1 MGPNATINQVWSYN
15 PATDAWTQVAD
26 LPMPLRAF
34 GAAVRLG
41 GTIYVFGGFD
51 GVAPTN
57 AVHLYDIMGD
67 AWSRGPDMPG
77 PRFGSAVGIVN
88 GKIVVAGGA
97 SDVIESTTW
106 IYDPVTQ
113 SFDIGSPM
121 PTGVNTFRIHGAG
134 FDDPAVLHAFAGGFD
149 GNLHL
154 IYDLTADTWTMG
166 PPMPFGVTDPAVVS
180 VGTNIYV
187 MGGLFPG
194 RTQIFDTVGGTWL
207 PPGPTMPGGINNT
220 SGAVAGGVIYV
231 EGGFD
236 GVTSNPAN
244 FALGF
249 GVGVLQGQ
257 VTDATTGAPI
267 AGASVRAVAAVT
279 RSGTTDTAGNYSIQG
294 LNAGTYDVTADA
306 SGYGSQTAMGVAVDE
321 ITPTTQ
327 DFALMPL

>member
-1 MGPNATINQVWSYN
+1 MGPDATINQVWSYS
-15 PATDAWTQVAD
+15 PATDAWTQVAN

-34 GAAVRLG
+34 GAAVTLG

-57 AVHLYDIMGD
+57 AVHLYDILGD
-67 AWSRGPDMPG
+67 TWSRGTDLPG

-97 SDVIESTTW
+97 STVVESNTW
-106 IYDPVTQ
+106 IYDPVAK
-113 SFDIGSPM
+113 SFEIRNPM
-121 PTGVNTFRIHGAG
+121 PVGLNTFRIHGAG
-134 FDDPAVLHAFAGGFD
+134 FDNPPALHAFAGGFD

-154 IYDLTADTWTMG
+154 VYDESADTWSLG

-180 VGTNIYV
+180 IGTNIYV
-187 MGGLFPG
+187 LGGLPG
-194 RTQIFDTVGGTWL
+194 RTQIFDTAGGTWL
-207 PPGPTMPGGINNT
+207 PPGPMMPGAINNT
-220 SGAVAGGVIYV
+220 SGAVVGGVIYV

-236 GVTSNPAN
+236 GATSNPAN

-249 GVGVLQGQ
+249 GAGALQGQ

-267 AGASVRAVAAVT
+267 AGASVRAVAAIT
-279 RSGTTDTAGNYSIQG
+279 RSGMTDGAGNYSIQG
-294 LNAGTYDVTADA
+294 LNAGTYDVTAGSPA
-306 SGYGSQTAMGVAVDE
+306 YESQTAMGVAVDE

-327 DFALMPL
+327 DFALTPL